1 MLAFFAF
8 IAAVYVYKLLKYS
21 VNGMLGRINDVANYL
36 SHTSF
41 KLFLF
46 YTKVLVSIWFYLTY
60 SYMTVS
66 NASIKLV

>member
-1 MLAFFAF
+1 MAFFVF
-8 IAAVYVYKLLKYS
+8 VTAVYVYKLLKYL
-21 VNGMLGRINDVANYL
+21 VNGVLDRINDVANYL

-60 SYMTVS
+60 SYMLVS